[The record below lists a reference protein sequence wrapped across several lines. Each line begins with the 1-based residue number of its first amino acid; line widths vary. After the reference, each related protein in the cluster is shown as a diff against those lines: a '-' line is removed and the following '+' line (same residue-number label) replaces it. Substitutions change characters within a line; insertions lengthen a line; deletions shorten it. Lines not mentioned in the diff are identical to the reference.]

1 MHLEIMPVLS
11 PDVVMIAVQ
20 LLQAQR
26 YVLVK
31 PHEILP
37 LLILLDEPLVNPR
50 EHGAQACRLL
60 TLYLMHIQVEGLLYP
75 LQVRM

>member
-1 MHLEIMPVLS
+1 MHLEIMPVL
-11 PDVVMIAVQ
+11 PPNVVMITIE

-31 PHEILP
+31 AHEILP
-37 LLILLDEPLVNPR
+37 LLVLLDEPLVDAG
-50 EHGAQACRLL
+50 EHRAQTCRLL
-60 TLYLMHIQVEGLLYP
+60 TLYLMHIEVEGLLHP

>member
-1 MHLEIMPVLS
+1 MHLEVMPVLP
-11 PDVVMIAVQ
+11 PDVVMITVQ

-31 PHEILP
+31 SHEILP
-37 LLILLDEPLVNPR
+37 LLVLMDEPLVNPG

-60 TLYLMHIQVEGLLYP
+60 TLYLMHIQIERLLHP
-75 LQVRM
+75 LQVSM